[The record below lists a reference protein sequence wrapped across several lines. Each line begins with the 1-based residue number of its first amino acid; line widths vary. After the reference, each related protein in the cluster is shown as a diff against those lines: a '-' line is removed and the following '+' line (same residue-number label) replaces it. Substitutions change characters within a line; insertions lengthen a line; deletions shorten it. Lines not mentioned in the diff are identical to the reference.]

1 MAQIQEGLEK
11 LLAQSIK
18 GSKFMEPE
26 TQYYPDMQSQPIWQ
40 PEPETTPPQSQASE
54 QAESS
59 AVRIDPQNPFENPM
73 EQTAYNG
80 DYRRL
85 QFLVVNCRCNR
96 IVPSGSAF
104 GISSMLPGC
113 VPFWALQAAI
123 SYVVC

>member
-1 MAQIQEGLEK
+1 
-11 LLAQSIK
+11 
-18 GSKFMEPE
+18 MEPE

-80 DYRRL
+80 DYRM
-85 QFLVVNCRCNR
+85 LVPQ
-96 IVPSGSAF
+96 IA
-104 GISSMLPGC
+104 IPGC
-113 VPFWALQAAI
+113 ELDRK
-123 SYVVC
+123 SVV